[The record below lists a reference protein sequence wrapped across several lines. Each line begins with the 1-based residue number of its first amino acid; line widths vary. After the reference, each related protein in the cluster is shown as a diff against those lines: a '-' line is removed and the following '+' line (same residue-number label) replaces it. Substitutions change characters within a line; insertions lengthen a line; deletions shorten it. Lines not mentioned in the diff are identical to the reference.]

1 MVHRFPV
8 LGVFYKQ
15 PSPDDISPEQETEY
29 VEEEE
34 EEDQPPQL
42 VDAYQSARELTAE
55 ELALNG
61 RYSDKQRVRT
71 ISLQNKDQTQPV
83 DVCIHHDTR
92 ILYSCDVGR
101 SVIEI
106 FDQNGKLQHV
116 IDDPTTIK
124 LQPTSIAVA
133 FDGTVIVASHFQHR
147 LHMYSP
153 AQNENGQV
161 QKHSYQFRQYKLGSP
176 GHDAHQFHH
185 PAGIAMDLNDGYL
198 YVCDRGNYRVQV
210 LRPEGVCDRVAD
222 LVLQDQEETPMAPI
236 QVALQRNG
244 NQMICLVGK
253 GDAIC
258 FIPKTA
264 DG

>member
-15 PSPDDISPEQETEY
+15 PPVDFPPEHETEY
-29 VEEEE
+29 VEEEV
-34 EEDQPPQL
+34 EDEPPQL
-42 VDAYQSARELTAE
+42 VNAYQSERELTAD
-55 ELALNG
+55 ELALGG
-61 RYSDKQRVRT
+61 RYSNKQRVRS
-71 ISLQNKDQTQPV
+71 ILLQNKDQTQTV
-83 DVCIHHDTR
+83 DVCVHHDTHTM
-92 ILYSCDVGR
+92 YSCDVGR

-106 FDQNGKLQHV
+106 FDQNGTFQHV

-124 LQPTSIAVA
+124 FQPTSIAVA
-133 FDGTVIVASHFQHR
+133 FDGTIIVASHFQHR

-153 AQNENGQV
+153 VQNENGYAQE
-161 QKHSYQFRQYKLGSP
+161 HGYQFRQYKLGAP
-176 GHDAHQFHH
+176 GHDVHQFHH

-198 YVCDRGNYRVQV
+198 YVCDRGNYRIQV
-210 LRPEGVCDRVAD
+210 LKPDGICDRVVD
-222 LVLQDQEETPMAPI
+222 LVLQDEAETPTNPI

-244 NQMICLVGK
+244 DQMICLIGK

-258 FIPKTA
+258 FIPKKA